1 MPTMQ
6 EYEVEVEVTVTV
18 RNTSASRSG
27 GAKTVMQYST
37 THVEKANSYSPPFSI
52 PAALT
57 RCIDALH
64 KKVASVARI
73 TKDHETARLR

>member
-1 MPTMQ
+1 MPLMQ
-6 EYEVEVEVTVTV
+6 DYEVEVEVTVTV

-27 GAKTVMQYST
+27 GTETVMQYST
-37 THVEKANSYSPPFSI
+37 THVEKANSYQPAFSI

-57 RCIDALH
+57 RCFDSLL
-64 KKVASVARI
+64 KKTAAIARI